1 MPFHSRTQKR
11 AAMVC
16 HRRMGK
22 TVTCINEAVVRALNN
37 RRSRPRYAYI
47 APLRSQAKKVAWEYC
62 KEYTDGIQA
71 KKPSESDLVV
81 TINTPHN
88 PKATIEL
95 YGADGPNAEALR
107 GNYFD
112 GAIVDEYGDMHPSIL
127 DKIILPTLH
136 DRNGWL
142 ALIGTYKGKN
152 HFYRKVRNYQGLD
165 LPSEIDPEELARKY
179 FVMVVRLDQS
189 GVFSPEQI
197 LDIRQET
204 DDESFRQ
211 EYMCDPDAVVK
222 GTYYAAK
229 LNELES
235 QGRIFSK
242 EAAYD
247 PEQPVEAVMDIGRTD
262 GFACWIWQ
270 KRPGGIALC
279 DYFEMIGADVDKVFA
294 ALGGEAPGSEHR
306 SSYRYRKIWMPH
318 DAKAK
323 TFATKRSAIEQFL
336 EKYGTPVVDLV
347 PDLGLNDGIAAVRK
361 VLPMCYFDKRTLEG
375 VDALRAY
382 ARKFDELTKSF
393 QNEPMHNWAS
403 HPADAFRYLSIVAQ
417 PLIAEDKKPA
427 SQIIVPKGPVTTETL
442 EAMFQNRERRL
453 QMLRRRA

>member
-1 MPFHSRTQKR
+1 MPFHTRTQRR

-22 TVTCINEAVVRALNN
+22 TVTCINEAIARALNN
-37 RRSRPRYAYI
+37 RRTRPRYAYI

-62 KEYTDGIQA
+62 KDYTDGIQA

-81 TINTPHN
+81 TINTPYN
-88 PKATIEL
+88 PRATIEL

-152 HFYRKVRNYQGLD
+152 HFYRKVRNYQGYD
-165 LPSEIDPEELARKY
+165 LAHEIDPEELARKY
-179 FVMVVRLDQS
+179 FTMVVRLDQS
-189 GVFSPEQI
+189 GVFTPEQM

-204 DDESFRQ
+204 DEESYQQ
-211 EYMCDPDAVVK
+211 EYMCDPNAAVK
-222 GTYYAAK
+222 GTYYASK

-235 QGRIFSK
+235 LGRIFSK
-242 EAAYD
+242 DAAYD
-247 PEQPVEAVMDIGRTD
+247 PDQPVEVVMDIGRTD
-262 GFACWIWQ
+262 GFACWGWQ
-270 KRPGGIALC
+270 SRPDGIALC
-279 DYFEMIGADVDKVFA
+279 DYFEMVGADVDKVFA
-294 ALGGEAPGSEHR
+294 ELDGVAPGAEHR
-306 SSYRYRKIWMPH
+306 ARYRYRKIWMPQ
-318 DAKAK
+318 DAKAM

-336 EKYGTPVVDLV
+336 AKYGTPTVDLV

-361 VLPMCYFDKRTLEG
+361 VLPMCYFDRRTLFG

-382 ARKFDELTKSF
+382 ARKYDELTKSF
-393 QNEPMHNWAS
+393 ANEPLHNWAS
-403 HPADAFRYLSIVAQ
+403 HPADAFRYFAIVAQ
-417 PLIAEDKKPA
+417 PVPVVETPQAPA
-427 SQIIVPKGPVTTETL
+427 IIVPKGPVTPETL
-442 EAMFQNRERRL
+442 EAMFENRERRL
-453 QMLRRRA
+453 RMIRRCG